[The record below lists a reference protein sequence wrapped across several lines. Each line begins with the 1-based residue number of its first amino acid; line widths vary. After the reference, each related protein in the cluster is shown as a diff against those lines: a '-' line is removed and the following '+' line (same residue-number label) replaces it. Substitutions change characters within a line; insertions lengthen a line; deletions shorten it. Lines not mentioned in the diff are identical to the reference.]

1 MIPTSKSHKSPSQ
14 TEEDESRWV
23 EDEMKWDEHTE
34 ITNSCPSA
42 VGSES
47 FWKRGSNRCGTA
59 WLCSQS
65 CSLPVASPNRLII
78 IFPSRSTPVQ
88 AASREWRSTEGRA
101 RTSGTARRNQDW
113 NDSELGHSWAH
124 KLDYCVYLLFESG
137 SNGFSTANPCQGCY
151 CPRFQRATAA
161 ELFIR
166 SFHLH
171 LDLDVFSGSCRNVT
185 PELCIGALNI
195 IFYIIITII
204 IIIIITIIIIIIVI
218 ITIYLYNNMCVVLPG
233 CGYTLWYL

>member
-1 MIPTSKSHKSPSQ
+1 MTGVQYAYYLLLHVITFITYFKPQRPPSPAHKDFGATLDAEQDDSPRLTIRGELLWFQPQNHINHQAKQKRMSP
-14 TEEDESRWV
+14 RWI

-78 IFPSRSTPVQ
+78 IFPSRFTPVQ

-161 ELFIR
+161 ELFIP
-166 SFHLH
+166 FLP
-171 LDLDVFSGSCRNVT
+171 L
-185 PELCIGALNI
+185 ALG
-195 IFYIIITII
+195 
-204 IIIIITIIIIIIVI
+204 
-218 ITIYLYNNMCVVLPG
+218 LG
-233 CGYTLWYL
+233 CLFRLMS